1 MTPATTEAAAPDRVS
16 SNAVAAD
23 GSLPSGAAPTSLFSS
38 APAAVAVD
46 DYGQYRALSASA
58 VISLVIGAISAI
70 ALLDFWILKAV
81 PALGMVLGLSAL
93 QRIRSRPDELSGLK
107 QARIGLALSA
117 FFLLASVGWGAF
129 RYVNE
134 VPEGYVRISYEQLKN
149 PDERM
154 RNFASPQAMELEGK
168 RVFIKGYMFPPP
180 HETGVTRFVL
190 CRDNGDCCFGGQPPP
205 SDMVFIELAQG
216 LDTNYDQRIRHVA
229 GTFHVANFQSSDVGK
244 QVLYR
249 LDADYIK

>member
-1 MTPATTEAAAPDRVS
+1 MTPATTEAAAPDKVPS
-16 SNAVAAD
+16 TAFAAA
-23 GSLPSGAAPTSLFSS
+23 GGASTSLFSTAS
-38 APAAVAVD
+38 APAAAVD
-46 DYGQYRALSASA
+46 DYAQYRALSASA

-134 VPEGYVRISYEQLKN
+134 VPEGYTRISYEQLKN

-154 RNFASPQAMELEGK
+154 RNFASPQAMDLEGK
-168 RVFIKGYMFPPP
+168 RVFLKGYMFPPP

-205 SDMVFIELAQG
+205 SDMVFIELAPG
-216 LDTNYDQRIRHVA
+216 LETKYDRQLRHVA